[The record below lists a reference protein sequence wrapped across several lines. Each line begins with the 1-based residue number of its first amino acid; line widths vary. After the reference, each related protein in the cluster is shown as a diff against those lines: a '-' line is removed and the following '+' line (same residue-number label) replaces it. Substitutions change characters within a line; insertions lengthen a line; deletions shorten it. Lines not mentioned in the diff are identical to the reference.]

1 MKKTLNLLPLAA
13 KAGGTKGRGLS
24 DYLIIGIC
32 VYAAVIMSLWVSRT
46 IEYKKLVSENNLLAK
61 KKIELQGKI
70 APVSTTGVPASYA
83 QEIINA
89 IEQSQKWSL
98 IISDISV
105 VTPEDVWLSSIET
118 RIDGGAKLMNIKGFS
133 TSQLAVANFIS
144 ALEASNHFYNVEI
157 VFSQKGEKNISF
169 ELKTKLKWV

>member
-1 MKKTLNLLPLAA
+1 MKKTLNLLPIAA
-13 KAGGTKGRGLS
+13 KAKGIKDKGIS
-24 DYLIIGIC
+24 YYLIIVIG
-32 VYAAVIMSLWVSRT
+32 VYAAVILSLWFFRSS
-46 IEYKKLVSENNLLAK
+46 EYQKLVSETNLLTK
-61 KKIELQGKI
+61 KKTELQQKI
-70 APVSTTGVPASYA
+70 TSIPTTGAPVSYA

-89 IEQSQKWSL
+89 IEKSQKWSL
-98 IISDISV
+98 IVSDISV

-118 RIDGGAKLMNIKGFS
+118 RNDAGTKQMNIKGFS

-169 ELKTKLKWV
+169 ELKTKLKWS